1 MFKNLKYEWLAKIEL
16 QTEALKLR
24 IKALEKIGN
33 SNNLESLS
41 IIKNQDYIF
50 QLKNEIEQLDEEGL
64 LRYIKIQNDS
74 I

>member
-1 MFKNLKYEWLAKIEL
+1 MNDLQKIEL

-64 LRYIKIQNDS
+64 LRYIKIRNDS

>member
-1 MFKNLKYEWLAKIEL
+1 MNDLQKIEL

-64 LRYIKIQNDS
+64 LRYIKIRKDS